1 MVRKAEAEVVRLMQ
15 IIKTQINPLGYFGVF
30 FNPNKPIGTHL
41 FNMRQKTGRKAK
53 KIGFIKNISNPL
65 GYLMSILYP
74 LGYLATKTKEK
85 EPKRKIKYIF
95 MGCRLKG
102 LGFRV

>member
-1 MVRKAEAEVVRLMQ
+1 MQ

-85 EPKRKIKYIF
+85 EPKRKNKIYF
-95 MGCRLKG
+95 YG
-102 LGFRV
+102 L

>member
-1 MVRKAEAEVVRLMQ
+1 
-15 IIKTQINPLGYFGVF
+15 
-30 FNPNKPIGTHL
+30 
-41 FNMRQKTGRKAK
+41 MRQKTGRKAK

-85 EPKRKIKYIF
+85 EPKRKNKIYF
-95 MGCRLKG
+95 YG
-102 LGFRV
+102 L